1 MPRRARNDRLRALL
15 TTAQWSYDNLAR
27 TVNMAGAESGLRL
40 RYDRTAVAHWLSGSC
55 PRAEVVL
62 LIAEVLTRRLGRP
75 VTRTELGFAVTM
87 AEEEAAGSAGALT
100 VLADLVRTDLSVVG
114 RGRLARSVYRL
125 DVLAVPMW
133 PERAAEDRRHD
144 RPTWRTSG
152 TVGMAQHMV
161 RVFAAANHQFGSGHA
176 RTALTTYLA
185 DDILPQLA
193 GGNSDADHHELLGS
207 VLDLTLL
214 TGFACFDSNEHGLG
228 QQYYRIALDLA
239 VLILDPVRYAI
250 VLRALSLQACHLGHG
265 TAALG
270 LALAALTVGD
280 RHVEPHTSAFL
291 HAQVSLS
298 YAVLGRSQAAL
309 AAHQRAR
316 ENLRRATGARP
327 VFGSYNRGE
336 LNYHAASIHV
346 FDGDIAGAVTAL
358 RRALRHY
365 PPGERRSLA
374 LTLAELAE
382 RQLDLGLLSRAC
394 TVTHRFLDVYP
405 GLRSGRVT
413 AALEDLRKRLQ
424 TFGRHPEARV
434 LIQRCAAVHGP
445 APMAQAFDPATRRA

>member
-15 TTAQWSYDNLAR
+15 TTAEWSYDNLAR
-27 TVNMAGAESGLRL
+27 TVNVAGAECGLRL
-40 RYDRTAVAHWLSGSC
+40 RYDRTAVAHWLSGSR
-55 PRAEVVL
+55 PRAQVPM
-62 LIAEVLTRRLGRP
+62 LIAEVLTRRLGRA
-75 VTRTELGFAVTM
+75 VTIAELGFDVIM
-87 AEEEAAGSAGALT
+87 AEEKVVSSASALT
-100 VLADLVRTDLSVVG
+100 VLTDLVRTDLSVVG

-125 DVLAVPMW
+125 DVPTIPAW
-133 PERAAEDRRHD
+133 PERALEIYCRQG
-144 RPTWRTSG
+144 PTWRTSG
-152 TVGMAQHMV
+152 TAGMAQHMV
-161 RVFAAANHQFGSGHA
+161 RVFAAANHKFGSGHA
-176 RTALTTYLA
+176 RTALTAYLA

-193 GGNSDADHHELLGS
+193 GENSDADHRALLGS

-214 TGFACFDSNEHGLG
+214 MGFACFDSNEHGLG
-228 QQYYRIALDLA
+228 QRYYRIALDLA
-239 VLILDPVRYAI
+239 VLTSDPVRYAI
-250 VLRALSLQACHLGHG
+250 VLRALSLQASHLGHG

-280 RHVEPHTSAFL
+280 RHVEPYTSAFL

-316 ENLRRATGARP
+316 EILSRATGPRP

-346 FDGDIAGAVTAL
+346 FNGDNAGAVTAL
-358 RRALRHY
+358 HRALRHY
-365 PPGERRSLA
+365 PSGECRSLA

-394 TVTHRFLDVYP
+394 TVVHRFLDVYP

-413 AALEDLRKRLQ
+413 IALGELRKRLQ
-424 TFGRHPEARV
+424 TFGRHPEARA
-434 LIQRCAAVHGP
+434 LIQRCAALHGP
-445 APMAQAFDPATRRA
+445 RPGSTWPGE